1 MCVFTGTA
9 LVSDTSIF
17 ARTSKE
23 GRQLVVYTMIMGAKE
38 DLAMI
43 LPIPVPK
50 NTKEDAF
57 KFINLEKYPNFFDDM
72 RAGFPQPRPAMMGG
86 FGGFGGA
93 GGAPAN
99 VPLQVVGVG
108 AYEASFVP
116 TVKDFERLD
125 EGFRLPGDVWEKLP
139 RYKDFGF
146 AVFKLKK
153 GESQRVHPM
162 AFDFPRADPKKMFFP
177 TVHIHDGKI
186 HARAEFDHALYIQP
200 DRILNMGWKE
210 SRRTAGMFLKTDKTQ
225 GLVDARRHI
234 YTREMHGTFKNE
246 DVII

>member
-1 MCVFTGTA
+1 MCCFTGTA
-9 LVSDTSIF
+9 IVSDTSIF
-17 ARTSKE
+17 VRSSKE
-23 GRQLVVYTMIMGAKE
+23 GRQFVVYTMIMGAKE

-50 NTKEDAF
+50 DTKEDAV
-57 KFINLEKYPNFFDDM
+57 KFINLEKYPSFFDDM
-72 RAGFPQPRPAMMGG
+72 RAGFPQPRMPAFG
-86 FGGFGGA
+86 GGFGGA
-93 GGAPAN
+93 FGGAMPNA
-99 VPLQVVGVG
+99 PLQVNAVG

-116 TVKDFERLD
+116 TIKDFQRLD
-125 EGFRLPGDVWEKLP
+125 ERFRLSGDLWEKLP

-210 SRRTAGMFLKTDKTQ
+210 SRRNAAMFLKVDKTQ
-225 GLVDARRHI
+225 GLVDGRRHI
-234 YTREMHGTFKNE
+234 YTKEFHGTFKNE